1 ETIKR
6 FQPYSSKVREAFH
19 LAIKA
24 LDLKDAGLA
33 KRVVEMKPEVEGLA
47 DEVVEHLSRRLV
59 SGDPDRAVL
68 YRVESQ
74 FVELI
79 QRTYYFAGMIA
90 NEIIQES
97 EKVHVE
103 MNQYQKAS

>member
-1 ETIKR
+1 MAVE
-6 FQPYSSKVREAFH
+6 
-19 LAIKA
+19 A

-33 KRVVEMKPEVEGLA
+33 ERVVEMKPDIKNLA
-47 DEVVEHLSRRLV
+47 DGLVEHLSRRLA
-59 SGDPDRAVL
+59 SDDPDRAVL

-79 QRTYYFAGMIA
+79 QRIYYFAGMIA

-97 EKVHVE
+97 ETMHVE
-103 MNQYQKAS
+103 ASWPLSQADNL